1 MERLLWQQLGRD
13 MCLKHAIL
21 PAHRMVTAYPLLH
34 LKAKG
39 EGPPTHWKA
48 GRVLGS
54 SHHTNEKVPGLA
66 CGWGHNLYLHISN

>member
-1 MERLLWQQLGRD
+1 
-13 MCLKHAIL
+13 
-21 PAHRMVTAYPLLH
+21 MVTAYPLLH

-54 SHHTNEKVPGLA
+54 SHHTLKKSYYK
-66 CGWGHNLYLHISN
+66 HT